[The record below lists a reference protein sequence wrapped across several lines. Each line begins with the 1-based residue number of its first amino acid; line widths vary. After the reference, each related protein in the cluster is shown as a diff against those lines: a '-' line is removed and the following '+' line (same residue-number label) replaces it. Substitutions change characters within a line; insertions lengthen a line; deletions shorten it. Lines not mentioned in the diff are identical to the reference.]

1 MASSARLLLT
11 SDAGTHVLEYLT
23 FGDVF
28 RVAFAASV
36 DAASL
41 HAFHPPRIVVTRDD
55 LPFHVGTAE
64 MQSLGRAVSRFP
76 KARVFDLDLS
86 WCQQRVTGAMR
97 ALLGWLPPK
106 LRTLRMRGNWSR
118 FAGTS
123 GTAGSGGAAGGGWGS
138 SRVALF

>member
-1 MASSARLLLT
+1 MASPARLLLT

-76 KARVFDLDLS
+76 NARVFDLDLS

-106 LRTLRMRGNWSR
+106 LRTLRMRG
-118 FAGTS
+118 
-123 GTAGSGGAAGGGWGS
+123 
-138 SRVALF
+138 